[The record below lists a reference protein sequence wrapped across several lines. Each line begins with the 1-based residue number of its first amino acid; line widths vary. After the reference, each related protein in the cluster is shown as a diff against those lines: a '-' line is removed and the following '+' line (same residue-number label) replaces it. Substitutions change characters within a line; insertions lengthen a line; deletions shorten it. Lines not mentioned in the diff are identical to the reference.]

1 MRIFYRSIVPSLF
14 FISQHLQGEVLLD
27 ASNIC
32 PTQQFGLYYGCARLP
47 EEKLISFQPTKVT
60 EPKVE
65 FLNSTP
71 VTNKVNYK
79 FECKTS
85 KQFNVGLSIGDQAH
99 AFFWNQSGEIRTTYK
114 LSEQNSKTYSLIFQP
129 PSTST
134 PISPG
139 CVINIISNVSYPDS
153 DVLREFASFIEISIS
168 DLVSL
173 QGDVDGSVEL
183 PAKWAVLKSS
193 PNRIATVVTTLS
205 NELSAYQAE
214 LDQLNTDSLGAPE
227 IAERKEIL
235 ASLIES
241 FSVDIDTL
249 NALIKDIRDVTAIGT
264 QCESTVPDT
273 YCLPAVTSLTEKIN
287 KIVDNK
293 IKVADDFNSF
303 IDTEVVRLKT
313 ISITISNALKKIKVS
328 TSAE

>member
-1 MRIFYRSIVPSLF
+1 MRLFYHSIVLLLF

-32 PTQQFGLYYGCARLP
+32 PTQQFGLYYDCARMP
-47 EEKLISFQPTKVT
+47 EEKQITFQPNAVTK
-60 EPKVE
+60 PMVE

-71 VTNKVNYK
+71 ITNKVNYK

-85 KQFNVGLSIGDQAH
+85 RQFNVGLKFDDQSQ
-99 AFFWNQSGEIRTTYK
+99 AFFWNQSGEIRTSYK
-114 LSEQNSKTYSLIFQP
+114 LSDQDSKTYSLIFQP

-134 PISPG
+134 PIWPG
-139 CVINIISNVSYPDS
+139 CVINIISNVSYPNS
-153 DVLREFASFIEISIS
+153 DVLKEFANFIEISIS

-183 PAKWAVLKSS
+183 PAKWVVLKSS

-205 NELSAYQAE
+205 NERVEYQAE
-214 LDQLNTDSLGAPE
+214 LDQLNSDSSGASE
-227 IAERKEIL
+227 IAERKEVL

-249 NALIKDIRDVTAIGT
+249 NALIKDIKDVTAIGT
-264 QCESTVPDT
+264 QCESTIPDA
-273 YCLPAVTSLTEKIN
+273 YCLPAVTSLTEKVN
-287 KIVDNK
+287 KVIDKK
-293 IKVADDFNSF
+293 IKVADNFNSF
-303 IDTEVVRLKT
+303 IDTEVIRLKT
-313 ISITISNALKKIKVS
+313 ISISISNALKKIKVS